1 MVIFLYGPD
10 TFRLSRK
17 LQEIIEACQQKT
29 RNLNFTIF
37 DGASQNF
44 NDFLVKLRQAS
55 LFEEKKLIVVHQAGD
70 EHFTEGFLK
79 NISQIQRCSHNIIL
93 CHKGKILKTDKLLSA
108 VKKIGKT
115 QEFNELSGIKLA
127 NWITAEFERYNSII
141 EPEAAMLLGSRLG
154 GDLWYLSN
162 EIHKLAF
169 NGQKIIT
176 TEIINQNF
184 KGKIELNIFKTID
197 AIAAKN
203 KPEALYLIH
212 KHINQG
218 DSPLYLMAMIANQL
232 RNLLAVKYFFEVEGG
247 IYNTGPARLKMNP
260 FVFSK
265 TAQQSRS
272 FTFGRIRDIF
282 KQLVFYDTA
291 IKTGKI
297 EAAAAIDFLIIQI

>member
-17 LQEIIEACQQKT
+17 SQEIIEACQQKT
-29 RNLNFTIF
+29 HNLNFAVF

-44 NDFLVKLRQAS
+44 NDFLTILRQTS
-55 LFEEKKLIVVHQAGD
+55 LFEEKKLIVVHRAG
-70 EHFTEGFLK
+70 ETHFKEGFLK
-79 NISQIQRCSHNIIL
+79 NISQIQHCSHNIIL
-93 CHKGKILKTDKLLSA
+93 CHEGKILKTDKLLSA

-115 QEFNELSGIKLA
+115 QEFNELDGIKLA
-127 NWITAEFERYNSII
+127 NWIIAEFKHYNSAI
-141 EPEAAMLLGSRLG
+141 EPEAAMLLGRWLG
-154 GDLWYLSN
+154 GDLWHLSN

-169 NGQKIIT
+169 SGQKIIT
-176 TEIINQNF
+176 VEIINQNF
-184 KGKIELNIFKTID
+184 KEKVELNIFKTID

-203 KPEALYLIH
+203 KPEALRLVH
-212 KHINQG
+212 EHIKQG
-218 DSPLYLMAMIANQL
+218 DHPLYLMAMIANQL

-247 IYNTGPARLKMNP
+247 NYSDGSLQLKMNP

-272 FTFGRIRDIF
+272 FTFDRIKDIF

-291 IKTGKI
+291 VKTGKI
-297 EAAAAIDFLIIQI
+297 EVATAIDFLIVQI